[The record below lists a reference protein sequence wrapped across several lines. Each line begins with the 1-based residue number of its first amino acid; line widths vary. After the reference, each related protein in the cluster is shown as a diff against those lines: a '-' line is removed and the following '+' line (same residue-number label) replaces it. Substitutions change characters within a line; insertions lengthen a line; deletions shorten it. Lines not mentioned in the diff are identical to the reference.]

1 MLMGKTS
8 ASTASGRPAAAGEIP
23 VRRGKICYHPRMKQL
38 AAIVL
43 LASLLGS
50 ARGAEVQWH
59 DLQQFG
65 VEGRAFD
72 DTEVYYDRLPAR
84 AKDQVRP
91 AVWSLSRDSA
101 GMAVR
106 FVTDAPTLEARWE
119 LKDAGLDM
127 PHMPATG
134 VSGLDL
140 YVKGEDGQWRWLA
153 NGRPTAYPTNTATLA
168 GGLPAGS
175 REYLLY
181 LPLYNGVRK
190 VEIGIPASAEISQA
204 PDYPEAK
211 RKPLLFYGTSIT
223 HGACASRPGMTHSAM
238 LGRRFGRP
246 IVNLGFSGNGRMEIE
261 LARLI
266 AEVDAAVYII
276 DCLPNIDATATAE
289 RTEPLVRHLRE
300 RRPDTPI
307 LLVEDRNYSDAHLNA
322 GKRKRNQTSQAALKA
337 AYERLQAVGV
347 KHLYYLEGA
356 NMLGDDHDGTVD
368 SSHPNDLGFWRQ
380 ANHFEKALRQI
391 PGL

>member
-1 MLMGKTS
+1 MKNFHVSLLLLVLF
-8 ASTASGRPAAAGEIP
+8 AIPTASAAEA
-23 VRRGKICYHPRMKQL
+23 K
-38 AAIVL
+38 
-43 LASLLGS
+43 
-50 ARGAEVQWH
+50 VQWH
-59 DLQQFG
+59 DLREFG

-72 DTEVYYDRLPAR
+72 DTEVFYDRLPAR
-84 AKDQVRP
+84 AKDLVRG
-91 AVWSLSRDSA
+91 AVWNLSRDSA
-101 GMAVR
+101 GMAGR
-106 FVTDAPTLEARWE
+106 FVTDATTIQARWE

-140 YVKGEDGQWRWLA
+140 YVKGDDGKWRWLA
-153 NGRPTAYPTNTATLA
+153 NGRPTKYPVNAANLVS
-168 GGLPAGS
+168 GIPADT

-181 LPLYNGVRK
+181 LPLYNGVKK
-190 VEIGIPASAEISQA
+190 VEIGIP
-204 PDYPEAK
+204 PDNKITKAAAYPKNK

-276 DCLPNIDATATAE
+276 DCLPNIDAKTTAA
-289 RTEPLVRHLRE
+289 RTEPLVKHLRE
-300 RRPDTPI
+300 KRPDIPI
-307 LLVEDRNYSDAHLNA
+307 LLVEDRNYSNSFLIPSK
-322 GKRKRNQTSQAALKA
+322 KRRNETSQAALKSA
-337 AYERLQAVGV
+337 CERLKQAGV
-347 KHLYYLEGA
+347 KKLYYLEGK

-380 ANHFEKALRQI
+380 ANHFEEALRQI
-391 PGL
+391 PGI

>member
-1 MLMGKTS
+1 
-8 ASTASGRPAAAGEIP
+8 
-23 VRRGKICYHPRMKQL
+23 MKQL
-38 AAIVL
+38 TALALLLSL
-43 LASLLGS
+43 LANVS
-50 ARGAEVQWH
+50 AAKIKWH
-59 DLQQFG
+59 DMKDFG
-65 VEGRAFD
+65 IEGRAFD
-72 DTEVYYDRLPAR
+72 DTEVFYDRLPAR
-84 AKDQVRP
+84 AKKLVRT
-91 AVWSLSRDSA
+91 AVWNLSRDSA

-106 FVTDAPTLEARWE
+106 FTSDATTIQARWE

-140 YVKGEDGQWRWLA
+140 YVKGDDGKWRWVA
-153 NGRPTAYPTNTATLA
+153 NGRPTKYPINTSTLINA
-168 GGLPAGS
+168 IPAVS
-175 REYLLY
+175 REYLVY

-190 VEIGIPASAEISQA
+190 LEIGIPDSSKITKA
-204 PDYPEAK
+204 PAYPKSK

-261 LARLI
+261 VARLI

-276 DCLPNIDATATAE
+276 DCLPNIDAKTTAA
-289 RTEPLVRHLRE
+289 RTEPLVKFLRE
-300 RRPDTPI
+300 KRPDTPI
-307 LLVEDRNYSDAHLNA
+307 LLVEDRNYSDSHLISA
-322 GKRKRNQTSQAALKA
+322 KRKRNETSQAALKT
-337 AYERLQAVGV
+337 AYENLKEAGV
-347 KHLYYLEGA
+347 KKLYYLEGK

-380 ANHFEKALRQI
+380 ANHFEKALHQI

>member
-1 MLMGKTS
+1 
-8 ASTASGRPAAAGEIP
+8 
-23 VRRGKICYHPRMKQL
+23 MKQIS
-38 AAIVL
+38 AAL
-43 LASLLGS
+43 LLFAIITPIRS
-50 ARGAEVQWH
+50 AEVEWH
-59 DLQQFG
+59 DLRQFG

-72 DTEVYYDRLPAR
+72 DTEVFYDRLPAR
-84 AKDQVRP
+84 AKSLVRG
-91 AVWSLSRDSA
+91 AVWNLSRDSA
-101 GMAVR
+101 GMAAR
-106 FVTDAPTLEARWE
+106 FVTDATTIRARWE

-140 YVKGEDGQWRWLA
+140 YVKGEDGKWRWLA

-168 GGLPAGS
+168 GGLPAGR

-190 VEIGIPASAEISQA
+190 VEIGIPDSAAIAKA
-204 PDYPEAK
+204 PDYPETK

-261 LARLI
+261 VARLI

-276 DCLPNIDATATAE
+276 DCLPNIDAKATAE
-289 RTEPLVRHLRE
+289 RTEPLVKHLRD

-322 GKRKRNQTSQAALKA
+322 AKRKRNQTSQAALKA
-337 AYERLQAVGV
+337 AYNRLHQAGV
-347 KHLYYLEGA
+347 KHLYYLEGE